1 MAEIP
6 FDVTYSLK
14 EIAKLQKQ
22 ILAEL
27 KLLNKQITNTNKQFS
42 KPIADALKNGIKMKG
57 LK

>member
-6 FDVTYSLK
+6 FDVKFSLK

-22 ILAEL
+22 ILDEM

>member
-6 FDVTYSLK
+6 FDVTFSLK

-22 ILAEL
+22 LLDEI

-42 KPIADALKNGIKMKG
+42 KPTADALKNGIKMKG

>member
-6 FDVTYSLK
+6 FDVTFSLK

-22 ILAEL
+22 LLDEL

>member
-6 FDVTYSLK
+6 FDVEFNLK

-42 KPIADALKNGIKMKG
+42 KPLADALKNGIKMKG

>member
-22 ILAEL
+22 ILDEM

-42 KPIADALKNGIKMKG
+42 KPLNDALKNGIKMKG

>member
-6 FDVTYSLK
+6 FDVTFSLK

-22 ILAEL
+22 ILDEL

>member
-6 FDVTYSLK
+6 FDVSFNLK

-42 KPIADALKNGIKMKG
+42 KPLNDALKNGIKMKG

>member
-6 FDVTYSLK
+6 FDVTFSLK
-14 EIAKLQKQ
+14 EIAKLQRQ
-22 ILAEL
+22 LLDEI

>member
-6 FDVTYSLK
+6 FDVTFSLK

-22 ILAEL
+22 LLDEI